1 MEKTESHYQRQLN
14 YIFNRPTTEPAWY
27 WSECWEEGVF
37 DDPMQGFTFMES
49 LLAKPK
55 TDLEPFSDDQIGQG
69 LNFIFNNSCSNL
81 SHDFKD
87 AAVLFERR
95 EKVLRSLFNLFKD
108 VLDVR
113 CEHKTAAFSQEKSS
127 YLNGICYMFW
137 DVTPLSVWSGFP
149 KIEKRG
155 YDEAMIAVMAQCLTL
170 DNPACVESA
179 LHGLGHAVTIL
190 PKMAIPVIDE
200 FLKKH
205 KNKGRIL
212 LNYAEMAR
220 TGMIL

>member
-14 YIFNRPTTEPAWY
+14 YVFNRPTTDPAWY
-27 WSECWEEGVF
+27 WSEYWEEGVF
-37 DDPMQGFTFMES
+37 DDPMKGFTFMES

-55 TDLEPFSDDQIGQG
+55 TDLEPFSNDQIGQG
-69 LNFIFNNSCSNL
+69 LNF
-81 SHDFKD
+81 
-87 AAVLFERR
+87 
-95 EKVLRSLFNLFKD
+95 
-108 VLDVR
+108 
-113 CEHKTAAFSQEKSS
+113 
-127 YLNGICYMFW
+127 ICYMFW

-190 PKMAIPVIDE
+190 SKIAIPVIDE